1 MKHFWLLTALI
12 ILFSTPALA
21 QKTVK
26 IGGTVTDENGNPI
39 GRDGYRH
46 SQQPEREIFTEIR
59 KSGQRNGH
67 LLHAGIPNPQTKIS
81 TPAGKYQ
88 SEHNLTPDEL

>member
-39 GRDGYRH
+39 ELATIRL
-46 SQQPEREIFTEIR
+46 EIFTEIR
-59 KSGQRNGH
+59 KPGQRNGH

-81 TPAGKYQ
+81 TSAGKYQ
-88 SEHNLTPDEL
+88 SEYNLAPDEL